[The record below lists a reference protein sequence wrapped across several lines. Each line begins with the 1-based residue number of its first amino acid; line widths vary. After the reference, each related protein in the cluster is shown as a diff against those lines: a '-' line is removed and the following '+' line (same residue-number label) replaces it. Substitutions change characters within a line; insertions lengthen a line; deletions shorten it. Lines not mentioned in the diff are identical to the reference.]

1 MPDRKPFAQ
10 SYYDKADEA
19 RAFAD
24 YARFRFGEVARD
36 PALAARVDAL
46 RPTLDPI
53 LVDIVDG
60 GIEAAIMEAEAA
72 VERTARSTIIRE
84 QHDYRASLNSLD
96 CLSVSR
102 VSWAATADPIR
113 MKFPVER
120 IHAGDV
126 FIYND
131 VYGSAGTIGHLP
143 DYCVVTPI
151 FWEARLIGFAQI
163 FGHVNDVGGRVAGSW
178 PNTSTSIFEEGTICP
193 PVKLYERGVLNQGV
207 YDVLLRNSRFPEDL
221 RGDIDAFVGA
231 NEVIRRRIIELC
243 ERFGGDEVEAA
254 FYEILDR
261 CAEVVRDKGLPL
273 FPEGEFVGEDFI
285 ENDGLTLD
293 RPVKLRMTLRK
304 YPDKMLL
311 DFEGTSP
318 QAQGPIN
325 WALDGRHYSKWLGAF
340 FKAQI
345 PGIII
350 NEGVTQVFRCY
361 IPDGT
366 ILSPH
371 FPAPVVSR
379 MTCMLRMISAYTIA
393 MAKAFDGEV
402 VADMQNIQIY
412 GLYGQDLE
420 GKLFLMRE
428 IFGAGSGARP
438 YADGTDAVDL
448 VPYSKNLPAEF
459 IEQRFPV
466 EVLRVGLATDSGGA
480 GRYRGG
486 LGYEKE
492 IRTLVDGHYLTVTER
507 TAFACTGIKG
517 GKWGAPSRS
526 IKNPG
531 TPQEESVYF
540 SRDAIPVK
548 AGDVIRLTTPGGGG
562 WGDPLERDME
572 AVRLDVIRKLVS
584 PASAERDYGVVIDP
598 VSHAVDPTATE
609 KLRARLAEERGPVKL
624 IDRGPYAET
633 LIKKGLIEVSDPE
646 MECLACADDAVLE
659 QYWKDLYKYTPR
671 PQGSV

>member
-1 MPDRKPFAQ
+1 MSTTKRFSQ
-10 SYYDKADEA
+10 TYYEKANEEEA
-19 RAFAD
+19 FKD
-24 YARFRFGEVARD
+24 YAPFRYGQVQLD
-36 PALAARVDAL
+36 PAAEERIQAL
-46 RPTLDPI
+46 RRELDPI

-60 GIEAAIMEAEAA
+60 GIEAAIVEAEAA

-84 QHDYRASLNSLD
+84 QHDYRASLNTAD

-113 MKFPVER
+113 MKFPLER
-120 IHAGDV
+120 ISEGDV

-151 FWEARLIGFAQI
+151 FWQDRLLGFAQI

-193 PVKLYERGVLNQGV
+193 PVKLYAQGKLNEGV
-207 YDVLLRNSRFPEDL
+207 YDIILRNSRFPEDL

-231 NEVIRRRIIELC
+231 NEIIRRRVRELC
-243 ERFGGDEVEAA
+243 ERFGGDRVEAA

-261 CAEVVRDKGLPL
+261 CAEVIREKALPL
-273 FPEGEFVGEDFI
+273 IPDGEYVGEDFV

-293 RPVKLRMTLRK
+293 KPVKLQITIRK

-311 DFEGTSP
+311 DFAGTHP
-318 QAQGPIN
+318 QTQGPVN
-325 WALDGRHYSKWLGAF
+325 WSLDGRHYSKWLGAF

-361 IPDGT
+361 IPRRSV
-366 ILSPH
+366 LSSE

-379 MTCMLRMISAYTIA
+379 MTCMLRMISAYTVA
-393 MAKAFDGEV
+393 LAKVFQGQV

-412 GLYGQDLE
+412 GFYGHNQE

-466 EVLRVGLATDSGGA
+466 VVERVGLARESGGP
-480 GRYRGG
+480 GKYRGG
-486 LGYEKE
+486 LGYVKE
-492 IRTLVDGHYLTVTER
+492 LRVLVDGHYLTVTER
-507 TAFACTGIKG
+507 TAFACSGING
-517 GKWGAPSRS
+517 GKWGAPGYSV
-526 IKNPG
+526 KNPG
-531 TPQEESVYF
+531 TAEEEYVYF
-540 SRDAIPVK
+540 SRDAVPVK
-548 AGDVIRLTTPGGGG
+548 AGDLVRLVTPGGGG
-562 WGDPLERDME
+562 WGDPLERDVE
-572 AVRLDVIRKLVS
+572 AVQLDVVRGLVS
-584 PASAERDYGVVIDP
+584 CESAERDYGVIMHP
-598 VSHAVDPTATE
+598 VSHEIDKTATE
-609 KLRARLAEERGPVKL
+609 RLRRQVAEERGPSKL

-633 LIKKGLIEVSDPE
+633 LIKKGLITVADPE
-646 MECLACADDAVLE
+646 VECLRCADERVLE
-659 QYWKDLYKYTPR
+659 QYWKDLYKYTVR
-671 PQGSV
+671 PLAH

>member
-1 MPDRKPFAQ
+1 MSNAGEFSDT
-10 SYYDKADEA
+10 YYAKADEPV
-19 RAFAD
+19 AFKD
-24 YARFRFGEVARD
+24 YAPFRYGKVDMD
-36 PALAARVDAL
+36 PADTARIEKL
-46 RPTLDPI
+46 RAGLDPI

-60 GIEAAIMEAEAA
+60 GIEAAVMEAEAA

-84 QHDYRASLNSLD
+84 QHDYRASLNTLD

-113 MKFPVER
+113 MKFPLGE
-120 IHAGDV
+120 IFEGDV

-151 FWEARLIGFAQI
+151 FWQQRLLGFAQI
-163 FGHVNDVGGRVAGSW
+163 FGHVSDVGGRMAGSW

-193 PVKLYERGVLNQGV
+193 PVKLYEQGVLNEGL

-231 NEVIRRRIIELC
+231 NEIIRRRVVELC
-243 ERFGGDEVEAA
+243 QRFGGDEVEAA
-254 FYEILDR
+254 FYEIIHR
-261 CAEVVRDKGLPL
+261 CAEVVRDKGLPF
-273 FPEGEFVGEDFI
+273 FPEGEFIGEDFI

-293 RPVKLRMTLRK
+293 EPVKLQIALRK
-304 YPDKMLL
+304 YQDKMIL

-318 QAQGPIN
+318 QTRGPVN

-350 NEGVTQVFRCY
+350 NEGVTDVFRCRL
-361 IPDGT
+361 PKRT
-366 ILSPH
+366 VMSAE

-379 MTCMLRMISAYTIA
+379 MTCMLRSISAYTVA
-393 MAKAFDGEV
+393 LAKAFKGEV

-412 GLYGQDLE
+412 GLYGEDLE

-466 EVLRVGLATDSGGA
+466 SVERVGLAMDSGGP
-480 GRYRGG
+480 GKYRGG
-486 LGYEKE
+486 LGYVKE
-492 IRTLVDGHYLTVTER
+492 LRTLVDGHYTTVTER
-507 TAFACTGIKG
+507 TAFACIGING
-517 GKWGAPSRS
+517 GRWGMPGAS

-531 TPQEESVYF
+531 GDGEEHVFF
-540 SRDAIPVK
+540 SRDAVPVK
-548 AGDVIRLTTPGGGG
+548 ANDLIRLITPGGGG
-562 WGDPLERDME
+562 WGDPLERDIE
-572 AVRLDVIRKLVS
+572 AVRMDVIRKLVS
-584 PASAERDYGVVIDP
+584 HGSAERHYGVVMDP
-598 VSHAVDPTATE
+598 QTHEVDLSATDKRRRE
-609 KLRARLAEERGPVKL
+609 IAEERGPVKL

-646 MECLACADDAVLE
+646 LECTRCAGDEVLE
-659 QYWKDLYKYTPR
+659 HYWKDLYKYTPR
-671 PQGSV
+671 TGA

>member
-1 MPDRKPFAQ
+1 MTGAQ
-10 SYYDKADEA
+10 EFSQTYHDKADEQT
-19 RAFAD
+19 AFAD
-24 YARFRFGEVARD
+24 YAEYRYGKVERD
-36 PALAARVDAL
+36 PTYLDRINRAR
-46 RPTLDPI
+46 RGLDPI

-60 GIEAAIMEAEAA
+60 GIEAAVMESEAA

-84 QHDYRASLNSLD
+84 QHDYRASLNTLD

-113 MKFPVER
+113 MKFTQDNIRV
-120 IHAGDV
+120 GDV

-131 VYGSAGTIGHLP
+131 VYESAGTIGHLP

-151 FWEARLIGFAQI
+151 FFDESLIGFAQI
-163 FGHVNDVGGRVAGSW
+163 FGHVSDVGGRMAGSW
-178 PNTSTSIFEEGTICP
+178 PSTSRSIFEEGTICP
-193 PVKLYERGVLNQGV
+193 PVKLHEDGVLNEGL

-231 NEVIRRRIIELC
+231 NEIIRRRVVELC
-243 ERFGGDEVEAA
+243 ERFGRDKVEGA
-254 FYEILDR
+254 FYEIIDR
-261 CAEVVRDKGLPL
+261 CAEVVRDKGLPF

-293 RPVKLRMTLRK
+293 VPVKMKLTMRK
-304 YPDKMLL
+304 YPEKMVL
-311 DFEGTSP
+311 DFDGTAE
-318 QAQGPIN
+318 QAKGPIN

-350 NEGVTQVFRCY
+350 NEGVTDAFRCR
-361 IPDGT
+361 IPKRT
-366 ILSPH
+366 ILSPE

-379 MTCMLRMISAYTIA
+379 MTCMLRMISAYTVA
-393 MAKAFDGEV
+393 LAKAFDGEV

-412 GLYGQDLE
+412 GLYGEDLE

-466 EVLRVGLATDSGGA
+466 SVERVGLAVDSGGP
-480 GRYRGG
+480 GKYRGG
-486 LGYEKE
+486 LGYVKE
-492 IRTLVDGHYLTVTER
+492 LRTLVDGHYTTVTER
-507 TAFACTGIKG
+507 TAFACVGIKG
-517 GKWGAPSRS
+517 GRWGAPGSS
-526 IKNPG
+526 TKNPG
-531 TPQEESVYF
+531 TEDEEHVFF
-540 SRDAIPVK
+540 SRDAVPVK
-548 AGDVIRLTTPGGGG
+548 TNDLIRLVTPGGGG
-562 WGDPLERDME
+562 WGDPLERDVD
-572 AVRLDVIRKLVS
+572 AVRMDVIRRLVS
-584 PASAERDYGVVIDP
+584 HSSAEREYGVVMDP
-598 VSHAVDPTATE
+598 STFEVDEIATQ
-609 KLRARLAEERGPVKL
+609 KLRREIAERRGPIKL

-633 LIKKGLIEVSDPE
+633 LIKRGLLEVSDPE
-646 MECLACADDAVLE
+646 LECTSCADDSVLE
-659 QYWKDLYKYTPR
+659 HYWKDLYKYTVGPTE
-671 PQGSV
+671 

>member
-1 MPDRKPFAQ
+1 MADQRQFAQ
-10 SYYDKADEA
+10 SYYEKADEA
-19 RAFAD
+19 RAFGD
-24 YARFRFGEVARD
+24 YARFRFGEVEPD
-36 PALAARVDAL
+36 PTTVARVGAL
-46 RPTLDPI
+46 RKTLDPI

-84 QHDYRASLNSLD
+84 QHDYRASLNSVD

-113 MKFPVER
+113 MKFPVGH
-120 IHAGDV
+120 IYAGDV

-131 VYGSAGTIGHLP
+131 VYQSAGTIGHLP

-151 FWEARLIGFAQI
+151 FWKERLIGFAQI
-163 FGHVNDVGGRVAGSW
+163 FGHVNDVGGRITGSW

-193 PVKLYERGVLNQGV
+193 PVKLYERGTLNHGL

-231 NEVIRRRIIELC
+231 NEVIRRRVTELC

-254 FYEILDR
+254 FYEIIDR

-273 FPEGEFVGEDFI
+273 FPDGEFIGEDFV
-285 ENDGLTLD
+285 ENDGITLD
-293 RPVKLRMTLRK
+293 RPVKLRMTVRK
-304 YPDKMLL
+304 YPDKMIL
-311 DFEGTSP
+311 DFDGTSP

-345 PGIII
+345 PGIIV

-361 IPDGT
+361 VPTGT
-366 ILSPH
+366 ILSPK

-379 MTCMLRMISAYTIA
+379 MTCMLRTISAYTVA

-412 GLYGQDLE
+412 GLYGHDPE

-480 GRYRGG
+480 GKHRGG

-517 GKWGAPSRS
+517 GKWGAPSCS
-526 IKNPG
+526 VKNPD
-531 TPQEESVYF
+531 TPQEEHVYF
-540 SRDAIPVK
+540 SRDAVPVK
-548 AGDVIRLTTPGGGG
+548 AGDIIRLTTPGGGG
-562 WGDPLERDME
+562 WGDPLERDVG
-572 AVRLDVIRKLVS
+572 AVRLDVVRKLVS
-584 PASAERDYGVVIDP
+584 PQSAERDYGVIIDP
-598 VSHAVDPTATE
+598 VSHEVDLAATQ
-609 KLRARLAEERGPVKL
+609 KLRARIAADRGPVKL

-633 LIKKGLIEVSDPE
+633 LIKKGLIEVSDME
-646 MECLACADDAVLE
+646 LECLACADDRVLE

-671 PQGSV
+671 PLGSA